1 MLFLKEIDK
10 KTINRYNSLM
20 KITQKYLKYLYLFII
35 LGIVIGS
42 LCWEILE
49 RLIAVTGVNL
59 NLSTGPVGFD
69 ISVLSVYLKINP
81 GSFIGAAGG
90 WFLIKRI

>member
-1 MLFLKEIDK
+1 
-10 KTINRYNSLM
+10 M
-20 KITQKYLKYLYLFII
+20 KLSQKYLKYLYLFII

-49 RLIAVTGVNL
+49 RILSAAGL
-59 NLSTGPVGFD
+59 NLDLNAGPVGFD

-81 GSFIGAAGG
+81 GSFLGAAGG
-90 WFLIKRI
+90 WFLIKKM

>member
-1 MLFLKEIDK
+1 MEK
-10 KTINRYNSLM
+10 KAINLYNSPM

-49 RLIAVTGVNL
+49 RLISLTGIDM
-59 NLSTGPVGFD
+59 NLSVGPVGFD

-81 GSFIGAAGG
+81 GSFLGAAGG
-90 WFLIKRI
+90 WFFIRKV

>member
-1 MLFLKEIDK
+1 
-10 KTINRYNSLM
+10 M

-42 LCWEILE
+42 LCWEIFE
-49 RLIAVTGVNL
+49 RIVHLSGINL
-59 NLSTGPVGFD
+59 DLSVGPVGFD

-81 GSFIGAAGG
+81 GSFIGGAGI

>member
-1 MLFLKEIDK
+1 
-10 KTINRYNSLM
+10 M

-49 RLIAVTGVNL
+49 RLIASTGINL
-59 NLSTGPVGFD
+59 DLSVGPVGFD

-81 GSFIGAAGG
+81 GSFIGAVCG
-90 WFLIKRI
+90 WFLIKKCKS

>member
-1 MLFLKEIDK
+1 
-10 KTINRYNSLM
+10 M

-35 LGIVIGS
+35 LGIITGS

-49 RLIAVTGVNL
+49 RLLAAAGLNL

-69 ISVLSVYLKINP
+69 ISVLSVYLKVNP
-81 GSFIGAAGG
+81 GSFLGAAGG
-90 WFLIKRI
+90 WLFIKKV

>member
-1 MLFLKEIDK
+1 
-10 KTINRYNSLM
+10 M
-20 KITQKYLKYLYLFII
+20 KITQKYLKYFYLFII

-49 RLIAVTGVNL
+49 RITGMSGINID
-59 NLSTGPVGFD
+59 LSVGPVGFD

-81 GSFIGAAGG
+81 GSFIGAAGT
-90 WFLIKRI
+90 WFLIKNI

>member
-1 MLFLKEIDK
+1 MLFLKEIEK
-10 KTINRYNSLM
+10 KTINRYNFYM

-42 LCWEILE
+42 LCWEIFE
-49 RLIAVTGVNL
+49 RLIAITGFDL

-90 WFLIKRI
+90 WFLIKRL